1 MHSSVRSGRKLEV
14 AAFQTLEVELVISD
28 TVHAAMCGKNYS
40 RAMVYHKTIFHAL
53 ELLLFVAL
61 LETKQEK
68 DVDPIPKEAKN
79 KLTSPSKPFIVH
91 M

>member
-1 MHSSVRSGRKLEV
+1 M
-14 AAFQTLEVELVISD
+14 AFHILEVELVISG

-79 KLTSPSKPFIVH
+79 KLENFLTSPSKPFIVH